1 MQLLETFA
9 LIERK
14 DDTVRLLSDELEKVY
29 ERVRKYILMQ
39 DQLYM
44 DYVEEVGI
52 YKESEDKAKEEL
64 QNV

>member
-1 MQLLETFA
+1 LLETFA